1 MKTDTGE
8 YVVGAYLKI
17 IKGCDFVVYNVRP
30 PGGGLKG
37 LNELDV
43 VGMHFQTKTAY
54 LCEVTTHIRGLLYRN
69 NKTTVERIRK
79 KLQIQKDYASQY
91 LGDFPTRHY
100 MFWSPVVPVGYIT
113 TNLGKIP
120 DLELVINQEY
130 TKCIVELKEQ
140 ARNLTHDVG
149 NPFFRTLQIMEHL
162 KR

>member
-1 MKTDTGE
+1 VQTDTGE

-17 IKGCDFVVYNVRP
+17 IKSCDFVVYNVRP